1 MSAKPFRE
9 MITHHCQLKCYFWW
23 PFSNFQFLTIHK
35 LNMSGEEEW
44 LKTLH
49 WHEQVMY
56 TSPVHVRG
64 SKCKHIGRTLSYPQI
79 QYVCIHYGD
88 SFRQAALTC
97 FLEMKHQTRK
107 RGHEL
112 FLKCAMWN
120 VGEFLFCKMKNII
133 LLRTKI
139 IIIIPCKS
147 VAIPKHPYEVH
158 KPNSTNINHTEMLIF
173 ELEICL

>member
-1 MSAKPFRE
+1 MNKSCTPAL
-9 MITHHCQLKCYFWW
+9 C
-23 PFSNFQFLTIHK
+23 
-35 LNMSGEEEW
+35 MSGDLSASISEDLFHI
-44 LKTLH
+44 LKYSMSVYIMDTALG
-49 WHEQVMY
+49 
-56 TSPVHVRG
+56 T
-64 SKCKHIGRTLSYPQI
+64 
-79 QYVCIHYGD
+79 
-88 SFRQAALTC
+88 ALTC

-139 IIIIPCKS
+139 VIIIPCKS
-147 VAIPKHPYEVH
+147 VAIPKHLYEVH
-158 KPNSTNINHTEMLIF
+158 KPNSTNINHTEMLVF